1 MNIKIPDLQDKLCK
15 SLCAE
20 IHLVQKQDDLVLI
33 ENPFYFPDGDP
44 YQIYLKELA
53 GGILRLTDLGH
64 TMMQL
69 SYENDIDKFKKG
81 TRGDLL
87 EKILAEL
94 DIKEDEGK
102 FYIDCLPDELSE
114 NIFKL
119 SQALTKIND
128 LTFLNKA
135 RAEATFYEDLNEE
148 LYRHIDESKIHPDYI
163 YENIENA
170 ADYKIDYYI
179 EGITDP
185 LYVFGIPGKDKA
197 RLTTIVLE
205 RLLRAKAQFES
216 ILIFADQKTMPR
228 GDLSRLS
235 NAGGEMIASL
245 DAQDDLKRKL
255 LKRVANGQEDAS

>member
-1 MNIKIPDLQDKLCK
+1 MNIKIQDLQDKLCK

-20 IHLVQKQDDLVLI
+20 IHLVPKKNDLVLI

-44 YQIYLKELA
+44 YQIYLKELT
-53 GGILRLTDLGH
+53 GGILRLTDMGH

-69 SYENDIDKFKKG
+69 SYENDIEKFRKG

-87 EKILAEL
+87 EQILAEL
-94 DIKEDEGK
+94 DIKDDEGK
-102 FYIDCLPDELSE
+102 FYIDGSPDELSE

-148 LYRHIDESKIHPDYI
+148 LYRHIDESKIQTDYI

-170 ADYKIDYYI
+170 ADYKIDYCI
-179 EGITDP
+179 DGITDP
-185 LYVFGIPGKDKA
+185 LFVFGIPGKDKT
-197 RLTTIVLE
+197 RLTTIILE
-205 RLLRAKAQFES
+205 RLLRAQAKFES
-216 ILIFADQKTMPR
+216 ILIFADQKAIPR

-245 DAQDDLKRKL
+245 DAKDDLKRKL
-255 LKRVANGQEDAS
+255 LKRVANGEQNA